1 MAPLLSEEDQAIVR
15 EVMGRIYKNFDKSN
29 LVDNDGARDAMLNTG
44 IETVSLEVS
53 DYEEV
58 RDALMELNGDLAREG
73 MFSEE
78 LYNEMLT
85 YIAEYRDGQRDEAGP
100 AN

>member
-1 MAPLLSEEDQAIVR
+1 
-15 EVMGRIYKNFDKSN
+15 
-29 LVDNDGARDAMLNTG
+29 MLNTG